1 MNMVTTRRLALA
13 GSIGPVLFVAIAIV
27 MTILEWDF
35 LHQLGWRLVQ
45 DSTVPYPS
53 STAMGPYGWLQTLN
67 FIQVGLSVIALAI
80 GFWRTMRPRPRV
92 GIAFVLLAG
101 VAMLLSMFTTDGS
114 TNTPTTWHGFIHGI
128 AFLLLLFSTLLGAI
142 TLAIQLRNNTEWRGV
157 ARLAIAVPIVIVV
170 TFFLS
175 GAVHQAGGLIGIIS
189 LLVIF
194 GWYELLAVRL
204 LGVTSPGTL

>member
-1 MNMVTTRRLALA
+1 MTTRRLAVA
-13 GSIGPVLFVAIAIV
+13 ASIGPVLFVAIAIV

-35 LHQLGWRLVQ
+35 LHRLGWHLVQ

-67 FIQVGLSVIALAI
+67 FIQVGLSVVALAI
-80 GFWRTMRPRPRV
+80 GMWRTIRPRPRV
-92 GIAFVLLAG
+92 GIAFVFLGA

-128 AFLLLLFSTLLGAI
+128 AFLLVLFSTLLGAI
-142 TLAIQLRNNTEWRGV
+142 ALALQLRNNAEWRGV
-157 ARLAIAVPIVIVV
+157 ARVAIALPIVIIV
-170 TFFLS
+170 TFVLS
-175 GAVHQAGGLIGIIS
+175 GAVHQAGGVIGIIS

-194 GWYELLAVRL
+194 GWYELLALRL
-204 LGVTSPGTL
+204 LSVASSGTV